1 MKKLILT
8 AIALTA
14 LITVRAAGE
23 TVLNMTFRDGTT
35 STYVLSKRPSIVIS
49 NDSITI
55 RTADSVVKYLA
66 YHVLRYNYMNV
77 NAINGIRVAD
87 TMKRNGDVI
96 ILNDVIDVSDVTVY
110 SLDGKTV
117 SVEKSITDQGVVI
130 SLSHLCKGIYV
141 LKSNGKTVKI
151 LKP

>member
-96 ILNDVIDVSDVTVY
+96 ILNDVIDV
-110 SLDGKTV
+110 
-117 SVEKSITDQGVVI
+117 
-130 SLSHLCKGIYV
+130 
-141 LKSNGKTVKI
+141 
-151 LKP
+151 